1 MNSKTRK
8 ILIAAGSIMLA
19 SAVIAPVIVISLKK
33 DKKTQLSKA
42 GDNSMQNQKAPL
54 NKNYNSENEGES
66 LSLDIEFPN
75 IDTNEY
81 YSFIKIEND
90 LAYFDKNVAPV
101 IITDIIKKIKEPFKN
116 IEFDYE
122 FGGNNTILT
131 IFIKVNQEDNKS
143 SNKNYILKI
152 VKDVNFDKI
161 IVK

>member
-19 SAVIAPVIVISLKK
+19 SAVIAPVIVMSLKK

-122 FGGNNTILT
+122 FGDNNTILT

-152 VKDVNFDKI
+152 VKDANFDKI

>member
-19 SAVIAPVIVISLKK
+19 SAVIAPVIVMSLKK

-42 GDNSMQNQKAPL
+42 GNNSMQNQKAPL

-122 FGGNNTILT
+122 FGDNNTILT

-152 VKDVNFDKI
+152 VKDANFDKI